1 MYLEIRYYKRFDPD
15 LIALIQ
21 NGVDLTSQLPAI
33 IKAYA
38 HGETYHFYVPSSFC
52 KTVDLNEQKQI
63 HNRVTITDEKS
74 IQLLSKVREGYRN
87 TFCKILLREALLHQ
101 NLSAF
106 FLDQEIIQK
115 ECARVQNMDTDTE
128 NIVTATT
135 ASFKGQQKKKNES
148 RKMNKDRKDR
158 RFIKVISDEKSKQ
171 EAMDE
176 KTKRLDNKTPFD
188 NVLFAEN
195 NEKFSEI
202 KENDSKKN
210 PDEILS
216 FDATENK
223 MNTMKENSENK
234 NTSDLFS
241 IFSSM
246 IN

>member
-1 MYLEIRYYKRFDPD
+1 
-15 LIALIQ
+15 
-21 NGVDLTSQLPAI
+21 
-33 IKAYA
+33 
-38 HGETYHFYVPSSFC
+38 
-52 KTVDLNEQKQI
+52 
-63 HNRVTITDEKS
+63 
-74 IQLLSKVREGYRN
+74 
-87 TFCKILLREALLHQ
+87 
-101 NLSAF
+101 
-106 FLDQEIIQK
+106 
-115 ECARVQNMDTDTE
+115 
-128 NIVTATT
+128 
-135 ASFKGQQKKKNES
+135 
-148 RKMNKDRKDR
+148 MNKDRKDR

-176 KTKRLDNKTPFD
+176 KTKRLDNKTPFG

-195 NEKFSEI
+195 NEKISEI